1 MYSNGYIFRYAAIL
15 VILAAAFLSLAS
27 VLLRPFQER
36 NKAIDKMEGIL
47 SAARIEGVNTDNA
60 IPYFDKYIVEEQVV
74 NSNGEVVNNYTK
86 NQKDKAEA
94 FNLNMKMEL
103 YNQAHN
109 KPFKLPVYIADK
121 DGQKIYIFPMRGN
134 GLWGAIWGNIA
145 LSSDLNTVVG
155 VYFGDASETPGLG
168 GEIKTA
174 KFKDQFIGKKI
185 FNKENKFTSIAVVK
199 GGIQR
204 LPANQRIHGVDALSG
219 ATLTSNGVNN
229 MLKNVL
235 GIYLPYIEKNR

>member
-15 VILAAAFLSLAS
+15 VVLAAAFLSLAS
-27 VLLRPFQER
+27 VLLKPFQER

-47 SAARIEGVNTDNA
+47 SAARVEGVNANNA
-60 IPYFDKYIVEEQVV
+60 IPYFDKYIVDEQVV
-74 NSNGEVVNNYTK
+74 NAKGEVVNSYTQ
-86 NQKDKAEA
+86 NQKDKAQA
-94 FNLNMKMEL
+94 FNLDMKVEL
-103 YNQAHN
+103 YNKAHN
-109 KPFKLPVYIADK
+109 KPFQLPVYIAEK
-121 DGQKIYIFPMRGN
+121 EGQKIYIFPMRGT

-145 LSSDLNTVVG
+145 LSSDLNTVIG

-168 GEIKTA
+168 GEIKSD

-185 FNKENKFTSIAVVK
+185 FDNEGKFTSIEVVK
-199 GGIQR
+199 GGIQK
-204 LPANQRIHGVDALSG
+204 LPAGDRIHGVDALSG
-219 ATLTSNGVNN
+219 ATLTSNGVND